1 MNMHTDPNTL
11 FQQAISFHRQ
21 GQLNEAAAV
30 YRQVIAVL
38 PTHPAASA
46 YLGMLEFQRGN
57 LADAV
62 QVLQQALDINPGQ
75 LESLSFLGAALLHL
89 QRAEEAVAIFDR
101 ALALRPDFSEA
112 LVNRGMALRA
122 LGRLEEA
129 LDSLD
134 QAIAMAPAAAAAHNH
149 RGVILRDLA
158 RHEEALAA
166 FGQAL
171 AGEPA
176 NCEVLNN
183 RALVLQSLNRADEAL
198 ASVEQ
203 AIGLRPD
210 LAVLHNN
217 RGNVLLHFRRFDDAL
232 ASYEH
237 ALRLDPGY
245 ADGWLNKGNLLLALG
260 RNEVA
265 LDSYDRALERAQGS
279 AEAWLGR
286 GNALLRIGSAEA
298 ALASLD
304 RAVAIRPTYAE
315 ALVARGDALR
325 KLKRQVE
332 AAASYKLALEAQPDL
347 DFLRGRHFYARMQLC
362 DWAGWE
368 EEVRAIEAGIARG
381 ARVADPFHVLSV
393 TGSAALCRQA
403 AEIYVQA
410 QFAAEQ
416 PLPGLPR
423 HARRDKIRLGY
434 FSADFRNHPVS
445 LLAAE
450 LFELHDR
457 TRFEVIA
464 FSFDPD
470 GGDAFTVRLI
480 SAFDQFIEVCDRSD
494 RDIAE
499 LVRAMEIDIAIDL
512 GGYTQN
518 SRTGVFAMRPAPLA
532 VNFLG
537 YSGTMGAPFIDYLIA
552 DPVVIPEAARRFYV
566 EKIAALPNSYL
577 PHDSTQAIAARVFSR
592 RELGLPERGFVF
604 CSFNGS
610 FKINPMMFDVWM
622 RILQRVEGS
631 VLWMSRASETAM
643 RNLKAEAEK
652 RGVSAERII
661 FAQMIPSTEEHLAR
675 LRSADLFLDALPY
688 GAHTTAG
695 DALWAGL
702 PILTCSGE
710 NMAGRAAT
718 SLLTAL
724 GVPELVTAD
733 LDAYEARACELAARP
748 GMLREIR
755 DKLARNRLEMPAFD
769 SPLYVRHIEAAYIAM
784 YERYLSGQAP
794 EHISVQP

>member
-1 MNMHTDPNTL
+1 MNMHTDPNAL

-21 GQLNEAAAV
+21 GQLHEAAAV

-38 PTHPAASA
+38 PAHPAASA

-62 QVLQQALDINPGQ
+62 QLLQQALDINPDQ
-75 LESLSFLGAALLHL
+75 LEASSFLGAALLNL
-89 QRAEEAVAIFDR
+89 ERAAEALAVFDR
-101 ALALRPDFSEA
+101 VLALRPGFAEA
-112 LVNRGMALRA
+112 LVSRGMALRD

-129 LDSLD
+129 LAAFD
-134 QAIAMAPAAAAAHNH
+134 Q
-149 RGVILRDLA
+149 
-158 RHEEALAA
+158 ALAA
-166 FGQAL
+166 
-171 AGEPA
+171 EPG

-183 RALVLQSLNRADEAL
+183 RALALQSLNRADEAL

-210 LAVLHNN
+210 LAVLHSN
-217 RGNVLLHFRRFDDAL
+217 RGNVLLHFRRFDEAL

-245 ADGWLNKGNLLLALG
+245 ADAWMNKGNVLLVLG
-260 RNEVA
+260 RNEAA
-265 LDSYDRALERAQGS
+265 LDSYDRALERAPGS

-286 GNALLRIGSAEA
+286 GNALLRTGDAEA
-298 ALASLD
+298 AVASLD
-304 RAVAIRPTYAE
+304 RAISGRPAYAP

-325 KLKRQVE
+325 KLKRLEE
-332 AAASYKLALEAQPDL
+332 AAASYKLALEARPDF

-362 DWAGWE
+362 DWTGWQ

-381 ARVADPFHVLSV
+381 ARVADPFHALSV

-403 AEIYVQA
+403 AETYAQA

-423 HARRDKIRLGY
+423 RTRRDKIRLGY

-457 TRFEVIA
+457 ARFEVIA

-480 SAFDQFIEVCDRSD
+480 TAFDQFIEVRDHSD

-499 LVRAMEIDIAIDL
+499 RARAMEIDIAIDL

-518 SRTGVFAMRPAPLA
+518 SRTGVFAMRAAPLQ
-532 VNFLG
+532 VSFLG
-537 YSGTMGAPFIDYLIA
+537 YPGTMGAPFIDYLLA

-566 EKIAALPNSYL
+566 EKIAALPHSYL
-577 PHDSTQAIAARVFSR
+577 PHDRSRAIGSRTFSR

-610 FKINPMMFDVWM
+610 YKINPMMFDVWM

-643 RNLKAEAEK
+643 RNLKAEAEV
-652 RGVSAERII
+652 RGVSAERIV
-661 FAQMIPSTEEHLAR
+661 FAQMMPSTEDHLAR

-695 DALWAGL
+695 DALWAGVPL
-702 PILTCSGE
+702 LTCSGE

-718 SLLTAL
+718 SLLAAL
-724 GVPELVTAD
+724 GAPELVTAN
-733 LDAYEARACELAARP
+733 LEAYEARACELAARP
-748 GMLREIR
+748 DILREIR
-755 DKLARNRLEMPAFD
+755 DKLARNRLKMPAFD
-769 SPLYVRHIEAAYIAM
+769 TPLYVRHIEAAYAAM

-794 EHISVQP
+794 EHISIQP